1 MKELKINDSKQ
12 DIVSAIDKN
21 KEKIFKFVKEN
32 RKSIVNVNG
41 NEFIAYYKKGNRKDL
56 YEEAIFLN
64 LVLHK
69 EDNYI
74 ITGAFSYKI
83 IKHSDKLIV
92 M

>member
-21 KEKIFKFVKEN
+21 KEKIFKFVKEK

-41 NEFIAYYKKGNRKDL
+41 YEFIAYYKKGNRKDL

>member
-1 MKELKINDSKQ
+1 MEELKINYSKQ

-32 RKSIVNVNG
+32 RKSIVNG